1 VVEADRIDLTRAIQ
15 CTKYPVDW
23 WAVISWR
30 FHGTVVDWRQV
41 PDELK
46 AEVSREAKERAKSM
60 AQDALAQRLKEI
72 EMTASESQ
80 LYSRVM
86 EAVAREIAQLRVVL
100 QGAETRSKER
110 SWLKNQT
117 AGDFDDAKLVW
128 C

>member
-1 VVEADRIDLTRAIQ
+1 MCV
-15 CTKYPVDW
+15 
-23 WAVISWR
+23 
-30 FHGTVVDWRQV
+30 RQV
-41 PDELK
+41 PDDLK
-46 AEVSREAKERAKSM
+46 AEVSREAKDRAKAM
-60 AQDALAQRLKEI
+60 AQEALAQRLKEI

-117 AGDFDDAKLVW
+117 TGDFDDAKLVHRALL
-128 C
+128 CTRSPCLPRQRLVLCECATG